1 MDARLREGIS
11 LFNAGRF
18 FESHEIL
25 EQFYQAAEEVSK
37 PFLEGLIELAV
48 AFRLYADFGE
58 IKGPV
63 RMIYQALIRFENY
76 QTTYLGIRVK
86 DLSGTMETWAKAAD
100 AGGKP
105 LTSLPNIPLEEE
117 TFLKSF
123 C

>member
-1 MDARLREGIS
+1 MDARLREGIG

-25 EQFYQAAEEVSK
+25 EQFYQGAEEANK

-48 AFRLYADFGE
+48 AFRLYSDFGE

-86 DLSGTMETWAKAAD
+86 DLSDVMETWAKAAD
-100 AGGKP
+100 ADGKP
-105 LTSLPNIPLEEE
+105 HASTPQIPLEG
-117 TFLKSF
+117 
-123 C
+123 